1 MTLACLDT
9 KVSSPVQ
16 YALTL
21 LSNQHMDETVV
32 KIKAPVYAVRAA
44 GSVFVCIKVSFS
56 LVPSVVFFVS
66 FFRLG
71 SIYSPAGRND
81 GKTCLSSTEHT
92 LTTARKKPA
101 AVCSAVLSAVFKTG
115 LFLFPWRSGCQTVPG
130 F

>member
-1 MTLACLDT
+1 MALACLDT

-44 GSVFVCIKVSFS
+44 GSVFVFIKVPFS
-56 LVPSVVFFVS
+56 LVPSVFFLFLFFVWA
-66 FFRLG
+66 
-71 SIYSPAGRND
+71 PAGRND

-92 LTTARKKPA
+92 LTIARKKPA

>member
-1 MTLACLDT
+1 MALACLDT
-9 KVSSPVQ
+9 KLSSPVQ
-16 YALTL
+16 YALLL

-44 GSVFVCIKVSFS
+44 GSVFVFIKVPFS
-56 LVPSVVFFVS
+56 LVPSGFLFLFFVWA
-66 FFRLG
+66 
-71 SIYSPAGRND
+71 PAGRND

-92 LTTARKKPA
+92 LTIARKKPT